1 VILVGL
7 YFYAEFSCGSFLFSI
22 IKISNKPLKLPP
34 RFSRASKPCLSE
46 IISRN
51 DTVPSSKLK
60 EIN

>member
-1 VILVGL
+1 MSVPK
-7 YFYAEFSCGSFLFSI
+7 Y
-22 IKISNKPLKLPP
+22 PLKLPP